1 MTLPRLKPQ
10 TRAPKEPQARPL
22 GASFPTPAC
31 ATCPAAASL
40 APLGADDGRVADYV
54 VALAGNPNTGK
65 STLFNRLTGLRQHT
79 GNWPGKTVTRAEGAF
94 EFNGKR
100 YRVVDLP
107 GTYSLLSTSEDEEVA
122 RNFILFGRPDA
133 VIITVDATAL
143 ERNLNLVLQILEIT
157 DKAIVAV
164 NMMDEARRKGLDIDT
179 RALARDL
186 GVPAVPIVARTG
198 EGVSRLL
205 QTLEA
210 LVKGEIRTHP
220 RRVQGSEV
228 FQQALQT
235 LMAEVEALL
244 PGLPSAR
251 WVALRLL
258 DGDPRIIEALRSGE
272 LHALAQGQA
281 TQTRVQVP
289 STRINGDMERL
300 LAVPGPQAPGW
311 QTPDAA
317 TQARIEALLR
327 KAEELR
333 RGLGPAWQDAVVEAL
348 YAEAERIARRV
359 VHRQGQPRR
368 YDWDQVLDRLLTS
381 PVTGLPVLM
390 LMLGVV
396 FWITIQGA
404 NVPSELLARALFWL
418 EARGAALFE
427 ALGLPWWLTGFL
439 WHGVY
444 RGLAWVVSVMLPPM
458 AIFFPLFTFMED
470 LGLLP
475 RIAFNLDWLFRKAGA
490 HGKQAL
496 TMAMGFG
503 CNAAGVVATRIIDSP
518 RERLIAILTNTFVPC
533 NGRYP
538 TLIMLATVFIA
549 AQFPPAYAS
558 FVAALAVIVTILLGI
573 FFTLLV
579 SWGLSRTVLKGLPS
593 AFTLELPPY
602 RRPNFLQ
609 ILYTSFIERTIFV
622 LRRAM
627 ATAAPAGGV
636 IWLLANITVG
646 GQSLA
651 WHIAGFLD
659 PLGRLMGLDGVILL
673 AYIIAIP
680 ANEIV
685 VPTMIMVY
693 QNASMMIE
701 LDSLQALRDL
711 LVGQAGW
718 TLLTAANL
726 MLFAI
731 LHNPCATTI
740 LTIYK
745 ETGSKKWA
753 AFGALM
759 PLGLGIVVTILV
771 ATVVRLLGYG

>member
-1 MTLPRLKPQ
+1 MSTETPTAPRV
-10 TRAPKEPQARPL
+10 RPL
-22 GASFPTPAC
+22 GTGRALPSAAC
-31 ATCPAAASL
+31 ATCPAAAQL
-40 APLGADDGRVADYV
+40 APLGASDGRAVDFV
-54 VALAGNPNTGK
+54 IALAGNPNTGK

-79 GNWPGKTVTRAEGAF
+79 GNWPGKTVTRAEGLF
-94 EFNGKR
+94 EFNGHR
-100 YRVVDLP
+100 YRLVDLP

-122 RNFILFGRPDA
+122 RNFILFGRPDV
-133 VIITVDATAL
+133 VIVTVDATAL

-157 DKAIVAV
+157 DRVVVAV
-164 NMMDEARRKGLDIDT
+164 NMMDEARRKGLEVDT

-186 GVPAVPIVARTG
+186 GVPAVPLVARTG

-205 QTLEA
+205 QTVEGLA
-210 LVKGEIRTHP
+210 RGDIRTRP
-220 RRVQGSEV
+220 RRVQGSPV
-228 FQQALQT
+228 FQAALEDLT
-235 LMAEVEALL
+235 RALADLL
-244 PGLPSAR
+244 PGLPSPR

-258 DGDPRIIEALRSGE
+258 DGDPRMVQALRSGE
-272 LHALAQGQA
+272 LAALAQGQA
-281 TQTRVQVP
+281 TQTEVGLPRAALSV
-289 STRINGDMERL
+289 DHL
-300 LAVPGPQAPGW
+300 LGEHAPTKDGW
-311 QTPDAA
+311 APPPPAM
-317 TQARIEALLR
+317 QARIEALLQQVE
-327 KAEELR
+327 ALR
-333 RGLGPAWQDAVVEAL
+333 RGLGPAWQDEVVSAL
-348 YAEAERIARRV
+348 YAEAERIARRA
-359 VHRQGQPRR
+359 VHTRGQPRA

-381 PVTGLPVLM
+381 PVTGLPIM
-390 LMLGVV
+390 LLLLGVV
-396 FWITIQGA
+396 FWLTIQGA
-404 NVPSELLARALFWL
+404 NIPSELLARALFWV
-418 EARGAALFE
+418 EAQGAALFE
-427 ALGLPWWLTGFL
+427 AVGLPWWVTGFV

-444 RGLAWVVSVMLPPM
+444 RGLAWVVSVMFPPM
-458 AIFFPLFTFMED
+458 AIFFPLFTFLED

-558 FVAALAVIVTILLGI
+558 FVAALAVIVTILLGV
-573 FFTLLV
+573 FFTLVV
-579 SWGLSRTVLKGLPS
+579 SWGLSRTVLRGLPS

-602 RRPNFLQ
+602 RRPNFWQ
-609 ILYTSFIERTIFV
+609 ILYTSFLDRTVFV

-636 IWLLANITVG
+636 IWVLANITWG

-651 WHIAGFLD
+651 WHIAHFLD

-693 QNASMMIE
+693 QNASMMVE

-740 LTIYK
+740 LTIYR

-759 PLGLGIVVTILV
+759 PLGLGFVVTIAV
-771 ATVVRLLGYG
+771 ATVVRLLGGG

>member
-1 MTLPRLKPQ
+1 MPWWKKRRTPDRQ
-10 TRAPKEPQARPL
+10 
-22 GASFPTPAC
+22 PTPAC
-31 ATCPAAASL
+31 ATCPAAAHL
-40 APLGADDGRVADYV
+40 APLGAGDGQADYV

-94 EFNGKR
+94 EFNGRR
-100 YRVVDLP
+100 YRLVDLP

-122 RNFILFGRPDA
+122 RNFLLFGRPDA

-157 DKAIVAV
+157 DRAIVAV
-164 NMMDEARRKGLDIDT
+164 NMMDEARRKGLDVDT

-210 LVKGEIRTHP
+210 LVRGEIRTRP
-220 RRVQGSEV
+220 RRVQGSPL
-228 FQQALQT
+228 FQRALQALVD
-235 LMAEVEALL
+235 EVRALY
-244 PGLPSAR
+244 PGLPNPR
-251 WVALRLL
+251 WIALRLL
-258 DGDPRIIEALRSGE
+258 DGDPRIIQALRSGE
-272 LHALAQGQA
+272 IAALARGQA
-281 TQTRVQVP
+281 TQMAVGVP
-289 STRINGDMERL
+289 REALGVDHL
-300 LAVPGPQAPGW
+300 LAGRGPSRTTWEPP
-311 QTPDAA
+311 TPAE
-317 TQARIEALLR
+317 QVRIEGLLR

-333 RGLGPAWQDAVVEAL
+333 RALGPAWQDAVVVAL
-348 YAEAERIARRV
+348 YAEAERIAQRA
-359 VHRQGQPRR
+359 VHVRGAPRR
-368 YDWDQVLDRLLTS
+368 YDWDQMLDRVLTS
-381 PVTGLPVLM
+381 PLTGLPILL

-404 NVPSELLARALFWL
+404 NVPSEWLARGLFWL
-418 EARGAALFE
+418 EAQGAALFE
-427 ALGLPWWLTGFL
+427 RLGLPWWVTGFV

-458 AIFFPLFTFMED
+458 AIFFPLFTFLED

-549 AQFPPAYAS
+549 AQFPAAYAS
-558 FVAALAVIVTILLGI
+558 LVAALAVVVTILLGV

-602 RRPNFLQ
+602 RRPNVWQ
-609 ILYTSFIERTIFV
+609 ILYTSFIERTVFV
-622 LRRAM
+622 LQRAM
-627 ATAAPAGGV
+627 LTAAPAGGV
-636 IWLLANITVG
+636 IWLLANLSVG

-651 WHIAGFLD
+651 WHIAEFLD

-701 LDSLQALRDL
+701 LDSLQALREL
-711 LVGQAGW
+711 LVGRAGW

-731 LHNPCATTI
+731 LHNPCGTTI

-759 PLGLGIVVTILV
+759 PLGLGVVVTTLV
-771 ATVVRLLGYG
+771 ATVVRAFGG

>member
-1 MTLPRLKPQ
+1 MPWWKRRPPDTG
-10 TRAPKEPQARPL
+10 THRPL
-22 GASFPTPAC
+22 PSASLPSGAC
-31 ATCPAAASL
+31 ATCPAAAAL
-40 APLGADDGRVADYV
+40 NPLGEAKGSFDAV

-94 EFNGKR
+94 AFNGLH
-100 YRVVDLP
+100 YRLVDLP
-107 GTYSLLSTSEDEEVA
+107 GTYSLLSASEDEEVA
-122 RNFILFGRPDA
+122 RNFLLFGRPDA

-157 DKAIVAV
+157 DRAIVAV
-164 NMMDEARRKGLDIDT
+164 NMMDEARRKGLEVDT

-186 GVPAVPIVARTG
+186 GVPAVPLVARTG
-198 EGVSRLL
+198 EGLSRLL
-205 QTLEA
+205 QTLDA
-210 LVKGEIRTHP
+210 LVRGDLRTQP
-220 RRVQGSEV
+220 RRITGSPV
-228 FQQALQT
+228 FQQALTTLVAELQT
-235 LMAEVEALL
+235 LL
-244 PGLPSAR
+244 PELPNAR

-258 DGDPRIIEALRSGE
+258 DGDPRIIQALRSGE
-272 LHALAQGQA
+272 LAALARGQA
-281 TQTRVQVP
+281 TQTRVGQPREMITVEQWLTPAEATATPTSWAKP
-289 STRINGDMERL
+289 SAQEQDRI
-300 LAVPGPQAPGW
+300 
-311 QTPDAA
+311 AA
-317 TQARIEALLR
+317 ILR

-333 RGLGPAWQDAVVEAL
+333 RSLGPAWQDAVVEAL
-348 YAEAERIARRV
+348 YAEAEKIARRA
-359 VHRQGQPRR
+359 VHRRGQPRT
-368 YDWDQVLDRLLTS
+368 YDWDQRLDRLLTS
-381 PVTGLPVLM
+381 PLTGLPIML

-396 FWITIQGA
+396 FWLTIQGA
-404 NVPSELLARALFWL
+404 NVPSELLARLFFWL
-418 EARGAALFE
+418 EEQGARAFTAI
-427 ALGLPWWLTGFL
+427 GLPSWLTGFF

-444 RGLAWVVSVMLPPM
+444 RGLAWVISVMFPPM
-458 AIFFPLFTFMED
+458 AIFFPLFTFLED

-558 FVAALAVIVTILLGI
+558 FVAAGAVVVTILLGV

-579 SWGLSRTVLKGLPS
+579 SWGLSRTILRGLPS

-602 RRPNFLQ
+602 RRPNFWA

-627 ATAAPAGGV
+627 ATAAPAGGL
-636 IWLLANITVG
+636 IWLLANVHLG

-651 WHIAGFLD
+651 WHIAHVLD

-673 AYIIAIP
+673 AYIMAIP

-693 QNASMMIE
+693 QNASMMLE

-731 LHNPCATTI
+731 LHNPCGTTI
-740 LTIYK
+740 LTIYR
-745 ETGSKKWA
+745 ETGSKRWA
-753 AFGALM
+753 ALGALL
-759 PLGLGIVVTILV
+759 PLGLGFIVTIAV
-771 ATVVRLLGYG
+771 ATIARLWAGLG